1 MPHSISPQAEETLV
15 FVRILHKCLH
25 VSIILPIFAPSKDKV
40 MEDKRYPTVEE
51 ENSGGKVSEPIAAP
65 VPDTMPVEGLTEVHD
80 WIDDLD
86 WDNFP
91 SFGPFSDEE
100 AIARIDRFEERLRKG
115 EVKWTSSEQV
125 WEELYSKYPWLR

>member
-1 MPHSISPQAEETLV
+1 MEETQD
-15 FVRILHKCLH
+15 FVRILLQNLE
-25 VSIILPIFAPSKDKV
+25 VSNILPIFAPSKDKV
-40 MEDKRYPTVEE
+40 MEEKRYPAVEE
-51 ENSGGKVSEPIAAP
+51 ENFGGKVSEPITAP
-65 VPDTMPVEGLTEVHD
+65 VPDTMSVDSMTEDHD

-86 WDNFP
+86 WDKFP

>member
-1 MPHSISPQAEETLV
+1 MEEPQD
-15 FVRILHKCLH
+15 FVRILLQNLE

-40 MEDKRYPTVEE
+40 MEEKRYPTVEE
-51 ENSGGKVSEPIAAP
+51 EDFGGKVSEPIAAP
-65 VPDTMPVEGLTEVHD
+65 VPDTMSVDGMTEVHD

-86 WDNFP
+86 WDKFP

-100 AIARIDRFEERLRKG
+100 AIARIDKFEERLRKG